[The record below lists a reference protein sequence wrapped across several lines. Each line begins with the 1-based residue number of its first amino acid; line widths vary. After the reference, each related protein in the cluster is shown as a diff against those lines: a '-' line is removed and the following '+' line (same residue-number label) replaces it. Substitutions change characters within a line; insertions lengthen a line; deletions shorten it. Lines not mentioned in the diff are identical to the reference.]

1 MSPCVL
7 ASIFNQTTIG
17 GGLILA
23 VLGLIVLVQLIS
35 GRGERL
41 GSETAV

>member
-1 MSPCVL
+1 MSPCAL
-7 ASIFNQTTIG
+7 ASIFNQITIG

-23 VLGLIVLVQLIS
+23 VLGLIILVQLIS

-41 GSETAV
+41 EPKAAV